1 MADSEWVT
9 ITEEDEWETIPAAKP
24 IGFGEAATQDI
35 QYKVPFV
42 GPVIEGFDL
51 ANIALTHGRLKDPTT
66 DWEAEAASRQR
77 QAFMQ
82 TTAFG
87 MPMGRE
93 VKITGE
99 QARAAD
105 MEMLTNYIEKVV
117 ERQERGYT
125 IPGQVGRGLSAL
137 PGWMIEFA
145 ATGGLYRTAATPI
158 KRALRVAIKNRIAS
172 GITAWAVGSA
182 ARTAGMPQ
190 RIFSATMQRS
200 LRDPDEGWA
209 TAIAKGMGST
219 YIEAAS
225 EAAGGKILRSLPF
238 AGKYVRRLEEVWKSL
253 KPSNTAALF
262 AKRMLTKAGYSNLIG
277 EMGEERLATVMH
289 GLAGTED
296 FGATEG
302 AGAIER
308 ITAGLSQDFEA
319 KNIISE
325 AITLAVPGAAQLGI
339 GMLGGKAVPAAV
351 EPAVEPVTEPTTSEQ
366 AIGQQYGLS
375 NEEVDT
381 RLAQAEGRFREL
393 KQKETTKRTAKEAQ
407 ELKFLKKKRTNIE
420 SLLEWDTTPREEA
433 ERPRQKPYKSQYVAG
448 HEIPK
453 ILDMKDAERRKFMK
467 KETGET
473 SMAKMTPSMAQE
485 YINALHKLA
494 REKGIE
500 TGILPPERVF
510 KKPIIGLTPQLYKAK
525 ILGVEF
531 MTKPAAIGKQEFDLE
546 FAKEAK
552 QVDKMKRV
560 INRLGGETVRTKT
573 AARLK
578 GKPTKSIVRFAEL
591 LNKYEEAPASLSKEE
606 ADVFNYYRNLN
617 RSIIARENEVR
628 EELDMEPIPYRP
640 GYMRHIV
647 DVLAQDVMEGRH
659 PVPEELKYWAEE
671 HAAKKIRNPM
681 EFQRK
686 LGDELEEIF
695 SNDLTKATKAMLWTG
710 LREIHLDKPL
720 KFFETQMGLHSEVI
734 PDSTRRWAEKFI
746 NHMVVGKQ
754 TATDQRLNEMVK
766 ESGIGKVI
774 NKILRPFGRRV
785 SHKPLTNLMGKA
797 GRLQIYG
804 VMGWRPKQLIR
815 NKFQFLQNLALYTI
829 KANIKSFLPASKQLK
844 GLMSESL
851 FLKTYKGFEDLTAI
865 DKRTLGRLWLAPF
878 QWTAVSNARRAMKV
892 AYHDTMELI
901 EDSKYKDLG
910 WADSQRNYTEEKD
923 FLYPSEKEKLLG
935 EMEFGAGVT
944 QYHYI
949 PMAMPGAFKYKIA
962 TPLTRLQSWWM
973 NYFFKFHRESAH
985 RFFKGET
992 REGLKLPWSRR
1003 VGWGRYLV
1011 IGGVVLNTLGY
1022 TSSYMFGAAP
1032 EGVPPLAQ
1040 VLINMWKYVI
1050 TDNERARAT
1059 AERKFLYALKT
1070 FIPGYLALKDVGVM
1084 LDKDKGWEDLLFYK
1098 KGIFAEE
1105 ETRPG
1110 IVRRKQRGPARQ
1122 RR

>member
-1 MADSEWVT
+1 MADEWINISEGG
-9 ITEEDEWETIPAAKP
+9 EWETIPAAEP
-24 IGFGEAATQDI
+24 IGLVEAAVQDP
-35 QYKVPFV
+35 QYKVPFI
-42 GPVIEGFDL
+42 GPAIEGYDL
-51 ANIALTHGRLKDPTT
+51 LQIRGAVGRIQDPSY
-66 DWEAEAASRQR
+66 DWKMAA
-77 QAFMQ
+77 
-82 TTAFG
+82 
-87 MPMGRE
+87 RE
-93 VKITGE
+93 RSGEVIIRDGSPEFITFTPE
-99 QARAAD
+99 EARAID
-105 MEMLTNYIEKVV
+105 ETMVTDYISKVV

-125 IPGQVGRGLSAL
+125 IAGQVGRGLSAL

-145 ATGGLYRTAATPI
+145 ATRGFYRTAATPI

-190 RIFSATMQRS
+190 RIFSATMQQS

-209 TAIAKGMGST
+209 TAVAKGMGST

-238 AGKYVRRLEEVWKSL
+238 AGKYVRQLEKIWKGL

-262 AKRMLTKAGYSNLIG
+262 AKRMLTKAGYSNLIS

-296 FGATEG
+296 FGAAEG

-308 ITAGLSQDFEA
+308 ITAGLAQDMEA
-319 KNIISE
+319 KNVISE

-339 GMLGGKAVPAAV
+339 GMLGGKVAPPTA
-351 EPAVEPVTEPTTSEQ
+351 EPTTSEQ

-375 NEEVDT
+375 NEEIDT
-381 RLAQAEGRFREL
+381 RLAEAEGRYREL
-393 KQKETTKRTAKEAQ
+393 KQKETTKRTTKEAQ

-420 SLLEWDTTPREEA
+420 DLLEWDTTPREEA
-433 ERPRQKPYKSQYVAG
+433 KRPRQKPYKSQYVAG

-473 SMAKMTPSMAQE
+473 SMAEMTPSTAQD

-494 REKGIE
+494 REKGID

-510 KKPIIGLTPQLYKAK
+510 KKPIPFFGVQAQLYRAK

-531 MTKPAAIGKQEFDLE
+531 MTKPAALGKQQFDLE

-552 QVDKMKRV
+552 QVDKMERV
-560 INRLGGETVRTKT
+560 INRLGKETVRTKT

-578 GKPTKSIVRFAEL
+578 GRPTKSIVRFAEL
-591 LNKYEEAPASLSKEE
+591 LNKYEEPPAKLSEEE

-617 RSIIARENEVR
+617 RTIITRENEVR
-628 EELDMEPIPYRP
+628 EELNMEPIEYKP
-640 GYMRHIV
+640 GYIRHTI
-647 DVLAQDVMEGRH
+647 DVLAQDMMEGKY
-659 PVPEELKYWAEE
+659 PIPEELKYWAEE

-686 LGDELEEIF
+686 LGDELEDIF

-710 LREIHLDKPL
+710 LREIHLNKPL
-720 KFFETQMGLHSEVI
+720 RHFETQMGLHSEII
-734 PDSTRRWAEKFI
+734 PASTKKWAEKFI
-746 NHMVVGKQ
+746 NHMIVGKQ
-754 TATDQRLNEMVK
+754 TETDERVNDWVR

-774 NKILRPFGRRV
+774 NRILRPFGKRI
-785 SHKPLTNLMGKA
+785 SHKPLTNLMAKA

-804 VMGWRPKQLIR
+804 VMGWRPKQLLR
-815 NKFQFLQNLALYTI
+815 NKFQRLQNLALYTT
-829 KANIKSFLPASKQLK
+829 KSNLKSTLPADKQLK
-844 GLMSESL
+844 GLMDESL
-851 FLKTYKGFEDLTAI
+851 FLKTYKGFEDLTEV
-865 DKRTLGRLWLAPF
+865 DKRILGRLWLAPF
-878 QWTAVSNARRAMKV
+878 QWTATTNASEAMRT
-892 AYHDTMELI
+892 AYYDTLELI
-901 EDSKYKDLG
+901 EDPKYRKFNAGRVDP
-910 WADSQRNYTEEKD
+910 QRTYTEEKG
-923 FLYPSEKEKLLG
+923 FLYPSEKKVILD
-935 EMEFGAGVT
+935 EMEFGAGCT

-949 PMAMPGAFKYKIA
+949 PMAMPGAFKYKVA

-973 NYFFKFHRESAH
+973 NYFFKFHREAAH

-1003 VGWGRYLV
+1003 IGWARYMI

-1022 TSSYMFGAAP
+1022 TTSYLFGAAP
-1032 EGVPPLAQ
+1032 EGAPPLAQ
-1040 VLINMWKYVI
+1040 VLLNMYKYVI
-1050 TDNERARAT
+1050 TDDERARAT
-1059 AERKFLYALKT
+1059 AKRKFLYALKT
-1070 FIPGYLALKDVGVM
+1070 FIPGYLAAKDVSAM
-1084 LDKDKGWEDLLFYK
+1084 LDKDKAWTDLLFYK

-1105 ETRPG
+1105 EARPG
-1110 IVRRKQRGPARQ
+1110 IVRRRQRGPARQ

>member
-1 MADSEWVT
+1 MADEW
-9 ITEEDEWETIPAAKP
+9 INISEEDEWETIPAAEP
-24 IGFGEAATQDI
+24 IGLVEAAAQDP
-35 QYKVPFV
+35 QYKIPII
-42 GPVIEGFDL
+42 GPAIEGYDL
-51 ANIALTHGRLKDPTT
+51 LQIRGAVARIQDPSY
-66 DWEAEAASRQR
+66 DWKMAA
-77 QAFMQ
+77 
-82 TTAFG
+82 
-87 MPMGRE
+87 RE
-93 VKITGE
+93 RSGEMVMRDGSPEFITFTPE
-99 QARAAD
+99 EVHAAD
-105 MEMLTNYIEKVV
+105 VGMVTDYISKVV

-145 ATGGLYRTAATPI
+145 ATSGLYRAAATPV

-238 AGKYVRRLEEVWKSL
+238 AGKYVRQLEKVWRGL

-262 AKRMLTKAGYSNLIG
+262 AKRMATKAGYSNIIG

-296 FGATEG
+296 FGAAED

-308 ITAGLSQDFEA
+308 ITAGLAQDMET

-325 AITLAVPGAAQLGI
+325 AIVLAVPGAAQLGI
-339 GMLGGKAVPAAV
+339 GMLGGKVAPPAVETAAIA
-351 EPAVEPVTEPTTSEQ
+351 EPAVEPTTSEQ

-375 NEEVDT
+375 NEEVNT
-381 RLAQAEGRFREL
+381 RLVEAEDRYREL
-393 KQKETTKRTAKEAQ
+393 KQKKTTDRTAKEAQ
-407 ELKFLKKKRTNIE
+407 ELTFLKKKRTNIE
-420 SLLEWDTTPREEA
+420 DLLEWDTTPREETK
-433 ERPRQKPYKSQYVAG
+433 RPQQKPYKSQYIAG

-453 ILDMKDAERRKFMK
+453 ILNMKDAERRKFMK

-494 REKGIE
+494 REKDID
-500 TGILPPERVF
+500 TGILPPERIF

-531 MTKPAAIGKQEFDLE
+531 MTKPAAIGKQQFDLE

-552 QVDKMKRV
+552 QVDKMERV
-560 INRLGGETVRTKT
+560 INRLGKETVRTKT

-578 GKPTKSIVRFAEL
+578 GKPTKSIVKFAEL
-591 LNKYEEAPASLSKEE
+591 LNKHEEPPAGLSEEEAS
-606 ADVFNYYRNLN
+606 VFNYFRNLN
-617 RSIIARENEVR
+617 RTIIARENEVR
-628 EELDMEPIPYRP
+628 EELNMEPIEYRP

-647 DVLAQDVMEGRH
+647 DTLTQDVMEGRH

-671 HAAKKIRNPM
+671 HVTKKIRNPM

-686 LGDELEEIF
+686 LGNELEEIF

-710 LREIHLDKPL
+710 LKEIHLDKPL

-746 NHMVVGKQ
+746 NHMIIGQQ
-754 TATDQRLNEMVK
+754 TATDKRLNDWVR

-774 NKILRPFGRRV
+774 NKVLTPFGRRV
-785 SHKPLTNLMGKA
+785 SHKPLTNLMAKA

-815 NKFQFLQNLALYTI
+815 NKFQFLQNLALYTV
-829 KANIKSFLPASKQLK
+829 KANLKSFFPASKQLK
-844 GLMSESL
+844 GLMDESL
-851 FLKTYKGFEDLTAI
+851 FLKTYKGFEDLTEI

-878 QWTAVSNARRAMKV
+878 QWTATTNAARAMKV
-892 AYHDTMELI
+892 AYYDTLELI
-901 EDSKYKDLG
+901 EDPKYKNLRG
-910 WADSQRNYTEEKD
+910 WADPQRTYTEEQG
-923 FLYPSEKEKLLG
+923 FLYPSEKKVILD

-949 PMAMPGAFKYKIA
+949 PMAMPGVFKQKWA

-973 NYFFKFHRESAH
+973 NHFFKFHREAAH
-985 RFFKGET
+985 RFFTGKT

-1022 TSSYMFGAAP
+1022 TSSYLFGAAP

-1040 VLINMWKYVI
+1040 VLINMYKYTI

-1059 AERKFLYALKT
+1059 AKRKFLYALKT
-1070 FIPGYLALKDVGVM
+1070 FIPGYLAAKDMSVM
-1084 LDKDKGWEDLLFYK
+1084 LDKDKAWTDLIFYK

-1105 ETRPG
+1105 KEEARPG
-1110 IVRRKQRGPARQ
+1110 IVRRKQRGRARE